1 MHPRLNHHRAEP
13 QPRKSSC
20 SREGPEKHAAM
31 ARILVLA
38 MLSLLLTAC
47 HDPVEQKCLKICDK
61 VVQCAASD
69 QGAEL
74 QTRVRISCMDGCT
87 IHQADI
93 LECYNENMECETLGK
108 CMFNAI
114 MSQY

>member
-1 MHPRLNHHRAEP
+1 
-13 QPRKSSC
+13 
-20 SREGPEKHAAM
+20 M

-38 MLSLLLTAC
+38 TLLTLLVAC
-47 HDPVEQKCLKICDK
+47 QDPVEQKCLKICDK
-61 VVQCAASD
+61 VIECSASQQPQD
-69 QGAEL
+69 M
-74 QTRVRISCMDGCT
+74 QTRIRISCMDGCT

-93 LECYNENMECETLGK
+93 LECYSENMDCKTTGD

>member
-1 MHPRLNHHRAEP
+1 
-13 QPRKSSC
+13 
-20 SREGPEKHAAM
+20 M
-31 ARILVLA
+31 ARFFVLSFLFTA
-38 MLSLLLTAC
+38 VLAC

-61 VVQCAASD
+61 VIECSAAD
-69 QGAEL
+69 QPAEM
-74 QTRVRISCMDGCT
+74 QNRIRISCMDGCT

-93 LECYNENMECETLGK
+93 LECYSENMECESLGK